1 MKRMAKPG
9 YDVDILPWNVVG
21 RSGVAD
27 ELGIWS
33 RLFMR
38 TRHQGLPG
46 GWLEASGR
54 PRTGS
59 RSKASEVRI
68 IAHRWRLER
77 NSSARV
83 VILGERDG
91 QRLAGCCLVGEAV
104 RPDCRHC

>member
-38 TRHQGLPG
+38 TSHQGPPG
-46 GWLEASGR
+46 EGPTLLQPAEEAR
-54 PRTGS
+54 
-59 RSKASEVRI
+59 
-68 IAHRWRLER
+68 
-77 NSSARV
+77 
-83 VILGERDG
+83 
-91 QRLAGCCLVGEAV
+91 
-104 RPDCRHC
+104 